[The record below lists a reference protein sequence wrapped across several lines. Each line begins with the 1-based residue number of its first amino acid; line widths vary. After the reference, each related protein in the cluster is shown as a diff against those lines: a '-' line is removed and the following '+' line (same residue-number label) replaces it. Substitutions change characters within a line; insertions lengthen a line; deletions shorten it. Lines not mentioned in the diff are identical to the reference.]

1 MHDGIQKFS
10 KKLLEVFILTA
21 TTLSKSIE
29 IVNVPWCLNQVY
41 GGSLNT
47 DKLVEHLVDSINKIR
62 SVQNNSSE
70 EITIKLEN
78 ISKRE
83 SKLVKPSATP
93 PFFLKDANLKMLL
106 PQIFHYQLKIGLL

>member
-10 KKLLEVFILTA
+10 KKLLGFFILTA
-21 TTLSKSIE
+21 TTLLKSIE

-62 SVQNNSSE
+62 LVQNNTSE
-70 EITIKLEN
+70 EITKLEN

-93 PFFLKDANLKMLL
+93 PFF
-106 PQIFHYQLKIGLL
+106 